1 MIRDCVTHSGNKH
14 ISDKL
19 RSMLLDLKTNIDV
32 LFESVEAIREQARS
46 ENFEDYEID
55 LLLKQFLKQFL
66 NPRQIK
72 WILVDQPRELIQKKI
87 SENLDSNVQN
97 VDKNLPEL
105 AQPEVI
111 DHDETIRLKDKKH
124 TTQDLNLKLEND
136 LINLDN
142 SLTDKRH
149 LKEKNK
155 QLEAETRVL
164 ATNDTPK
171 LQGNYLRTKV
181 VVSQL
186 FREILGLKGSKM
198 IYANILIDVSQNKFI
213 KLEPIDDVGSKFK
226 T

>member
-1 MIRDCVTHSGNKH
+1 
-14 ISDKL
+14 
-19 RSMLLDLKTNIDV
+19 
-32 LFESVEAIREQARS
+32 
-46 ENFEDYEID
+46 

-66 NPRQIK
+66 NRRQVK

-105 AQPEVI
+105 AQPEVT
-111 DHDETIRLKDKKH
+111 DHDETIQLKDKKH

-181 VVSQL
+181 IVSQI
-186 FREILGLKGSKM
+186 FRESLNLKGSKE
-198 IYANILIDVSQNKFI
+198 IYANILIDVSQNKYI
-213 KLEPIDDVGSKFK
+213 KLEPINDDDRKFK

>member
-1 MIRDCVTHSGNKH
+1 MIRDHVTHIGNKP

-66 NPRQIK
+66 NPRQVK

-97 VDKNLPEL
+97 DDKNLPEL
-105 AQPEVI
+105 RQPEVI
-111 DHDETIRLKDKKH
+111 DHDETIQLKDTKR

-136 LINLDN
+136 NA
-142 SLTDKRH
+142 LTDKRH
-149 LKEKNK
+149 LKENSK

-164 ATNDTPK
+164 LTNDTPK
-171 LQGNYLRTKV
+171 LQGNNLRTKV

-213 KLEPIDDVGSKFK
+213 KLEPVDDVGSKFK